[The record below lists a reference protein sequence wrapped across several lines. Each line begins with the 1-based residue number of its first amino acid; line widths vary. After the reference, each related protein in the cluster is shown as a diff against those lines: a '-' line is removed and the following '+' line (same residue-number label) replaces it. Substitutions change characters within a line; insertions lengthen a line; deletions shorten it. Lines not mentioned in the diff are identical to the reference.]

1 MRKSEFTKLAKIAS
15 AGALVGILLLLICS
29 TVYGLQVAFVAS
41 EARFKDNLVQ
51 SLTVASSLLFMRDY
65 AVIFTAVSSLSFLSV
80 SVIANK
86 FRSKREAK

>member
-1 MRKSEFTKLAKIAS
+1 MRKSEFKKLAKIAS

>member
-51 SLTVASSLLFMRDY
+51 SLVDKRNK
-65 AVIFTAVSSLSFLSV
+65 SV
-80 SVIANK
+80 H
-86 FRSKREAK
+86 ELT